1 MKAVESFCKEKG
13 IYYKKDEVL
22 AKYTTLGIGGKA
34 DIIVLPEEEKI
45 VELIEVIKNEA
56 IPYYLIGGG
65 SNLLISDK
73 GFRGVIINTKKM
85 DKIELDGFNL
95 KVSAGARLGRVIT
108 FLVKRGL
115 SGMEGLAG
123 IPGSVGGAIK
133 GNAGSFGYEIKDCLE
148 EVEVIDEDLKIKILK
163 KQDINFQYRS
173 SGLSEGLII
182 KTAKFRLK
190 EDDGQSFNKMRTFLK
205 KKRLTQPLR
214 ERSAGCVFKNPDGI
228 AAGYLID
235 KAGLKGTRVGD
246 IIVSPVHANYFIN
259 VGSGKASDFLRLM
272 EIVKEK
278 VFKIFSMELQP
289 EIKLVGGFL

>member
-1 MKAVESFCKEKG
+1 MRAIECFCKEKS
-13 IYYKKDEVL
+13 IYYKKNEVL
-22 AKYTTLGIGGKA
+22 AKYTTLGIGGRA
-34 DIIVLPEEEKI
+34 DIIVFPEEENIK
-45 VELIEVIKNEA
+45 ELIEIIKNEGM
-56 IPYYLIGGG
+56 PYYLIGGG

-73 GFRGVIINTKKM
+73 GFRGVIINTKNM
-85 DKIELDGFNL
+85 DRIESEGFNL
-95 KVSAGARLGRVIT
+95 KVSAGARLEKIIA

-148 EVEVIDEDLKIKILK
+148 ELEVIDEDLKIKTLK
-163 KQDINFQYRS
+163 KQDINFQYRC

-190 EDDGQSFNKMRTFLK
+190 EDDGGGFNRMRSFVE
-205 KKRLTQPLR
+205 KKRLSQPLR
-214 ERSAGCVFKNPDGI
+214 QRSAGCVFKNPDGA

-235 KAGLKGTRVGD
+235 RAGLKGTRVGD
-246 IIVSPVHANYFIN
+246 IIVSSVHANYFIN

-272 EIVKEK
+272 EIVKDR
-278 VFKIFSMELQP
+278 VFKLFFVELQP
-289 EIKLVGGFL
+289 EIKLLGVLP